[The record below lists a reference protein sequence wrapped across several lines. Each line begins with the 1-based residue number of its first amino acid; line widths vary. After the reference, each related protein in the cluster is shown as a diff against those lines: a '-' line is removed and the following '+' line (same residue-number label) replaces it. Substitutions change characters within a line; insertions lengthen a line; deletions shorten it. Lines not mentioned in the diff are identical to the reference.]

1 MKPDI
6 VKRRVM
12 MSEPQLSASFAPV
25 SAEAHRTIELAMQRL
40 WLVGRILPVGA
51 RLLVRHTFRS
61 AETKPLE
68 VIYSFGLPRD
78 AALRRF
84 RITGSGFSV
93 SSDLK
98 PIEEAVKVY
107 EEGLEQGHLS
117 ALARPYGDG
126 LVNLTVGNIRP
137 GEEVTV
143 NLEILAGVEN
153 LDDGLR
159 FRFPF
164 TLAPTYHA
172 RARAAE
178 VRPGVGEIE
187 LPAGEFGDLLLPQF
201 SSDASSLHE
210 VGFDLTV
217 ALTRPILETASPSHA
232 VRIVGQGPR
241 RSRISLATAKDVP
254 DRDLILDVR
263 TGAGDAGVIGG
274 TAGDGKGHF
283 AAVAPSA
290 FFKAN
295 TEDAAEEPRRIVFV
309 LDRSGSMQGAA
320 IEQARKA
327 VEACLGALDE
337 RDSFGL
343 VAFDDQV
350 EPFGRGLVKA
360 TKKAREKAAEFLARI
375 DARGGT
381 EMSSGLKAGADML
394 GVAMENAGGG
404 DILLLTDG
412 QVSGTERIIEG
423 ARATGIRVHCLGIG
437 SASQD
442 RFLAQLA
449 RETGAVSR
457 FLTPRE
463 RVDLGAL
470 ELFASAGRPLGS
482 GLEAKVEGFGDGYVS
497 PDPPRFVFSG
507 TPVVLF
513 GETSGPG
520 EGRLELKWDGAGRRQ
535 NAVLPF
541 VIGSGGEGETLRL
554 LRGARLITD
563 LESRLAAATGSG
575 ALERRETDR
584 IEKRLRT
591 LSETY
596 GLASLAMALVAV
608 VRRPGD
614 RPDDLPVT
622 RVIPVGFAQDIAW
635 GGYFGAG
642 VPPGPTVGLYVQ
654 DVCMEEDI
662 LFSESALHQ
671 TAAKKD
677 LMLGN
682 FPRVFKMRESAPPRD
697 AAAGPTFGAGGP
709 ATAAP
714 SALVTLASLIEPD
727 GGMPG
732 RNEEERVLA
741 TIIALLR
748 FLAEGHAANRGAFR
762 PHVKRLLRFLESWLK
777 RTAEH
782 HEKPTG
788 SAAGLGGES
797 DETMLRVAIVSA
809 VVGHGRSGL
818 PVAGDW
824 TKSRPEP
831 NLWKEL
837 EAALREEQN

>member
-1 MKPDI
+1 VNRNFPRPSRPFRQKPAG
-6 VKRRVM
+6 R
-12 MSEPQLSASFAPV
+12 SSSPCSGSGSSGGSFP
-25 SAEAHRTIELAMQRL
+25 
-40 WLVGRILPVGA
+40 WGA

-93 SSDLK
+93 SSDLR
-98 PIEEAVKVY
+98 PVEEAVKIY
-107 EEGLEQGHLS
+107 EEGLEQGHL
-117 ALARPYGDG
+117 AAMATPYGDG

-137 GEEVTV
+137 GEDVTV

-178 VRPGVGEIE
+178 VRPGFGEIE
-187 LPAGEFGDLLLPQF
+187 LPADEFGDLVLPQF
-201 SSDASSLHE
+201 ALDASALHE
-210 VGFDLTV
+210 VGFDLTI
-217 ALTRPILETASPSHA
+217 AMTRPILETGSPSHA
-232 VRIVGQGPR
+232 VRVVGQGPR
-241 RSRISLATAKDVP
+241 RSRVSLATAKDVP
-254 DRDLILDVR
+254 DRDLVLDVR

-290 FFKAN
+290 FFKAKG
-295 TEDAAEEPRRIVFV
+295 EGAAEEPRRIVFV
-309 LDRSGSMQGAA
+309 LDRSGSIQGAA

-327 VEACLGALDE
+327 VGACLGALDE
-337 RDSFGL
+337 SDSFGL

-350 EPFGRGLVKA
+350 ERFGRGLVKA
-360 TKKAREKAAEFLARI
+360 AKRAREKAAEFLARI

-394 GVAMENAGGG
+394 GGDLESAGGG

-423 ARATGIRVHCLGIG
+423 ARANGIRVHCLGIG

-535 NAVLPF
+535 NAVLPL

-563 LESRLAAATGSG
+563 LESRLGAAPRSG

-596 GLASLAMALVAV
+596 GLASRAMALVAV

-622 RVIPVGFAQDIAW
+622 RVVPVGLPLDVAW
-635 GGYFGAG
+635 EGYFGAG
-642 VPPGPTVGLYVQ
+642 VLSGPTVGLYVQ
-654 DVCMEEDI
+654 DVCMEKDI

-671 TAAKKD
+671 TAAEKD

-682 FPRVFKMRESAPPRD
+682 LPRVFKMRESAPPRD
-697 AAAGPTFGAGGP
+697 AAAGPTFGFGVP
-709 ATAAP
+709 AP

-732 RNEEERVLA
+732 GNEEERVLA
-741 TIIALLR
+741 TILALLR

-762 PHVKRLLRFLESWLK
+762 PHVKRLLEFLESWLK
-777 RTAEH
+777 RTTKH
-782 HEKPTG
+782 HGKPTKNAG
-788 SAAGLGGES
+788 GLGGAP
-797 DETMLRVAIVSA
+797 DEAKLRVAIVSA